1 LRGKRG
7 DEAIFIGSK
16 TRRSSARIAVPR
28 KIWQQESARV
38 RKQRPESGECVEA
51 RARKA
56 VEKDQG
62 WRGGIGLANFE
73 DGARCA
79 FKLEVPLA
87 AVETPRRRLRR
98 ISASKRPTNTS
109 SLGAQRFAHNTRDG
123 TGPHK
128 RASGAKKGGC
138 TEDGGSVRHSGM
150 LHRTAMMERD
160 VEACC
165 TFAALLDMRFDM
177 RFDVRFDVRPDL
189 RLHVTP
195 ANADRYSASNMRR
208 FVPPSPT
215 GTSSFARHF
224 GQRPT

>member
-7 DEAIFIGSK
+7 NKAIFIGSE

-28 KIWQQESARV
+28 KIWQQEAFRV

-56 VEKDQG
+56 VQEDQG
-62 WRGGIGLANFE
+62 WRRRITLANFE

-87 AVETPRRRLRR
+87 AVKTPRGRLRR

-109 SLGAQRFAHNTRDG
+109 SLGAQSFAHNTRDG
-123 TGPHK
+123 TGPHE

-160 VEACC
+160 DEARR
-165 TFAALLDMRFDM
+165 TFAALLDM
-177 RFDVRFDVRPDL
+177 
-189 RLHVTP
+189 
-195 ANADRYSASNMRR
+195 
-208 FVPPSPT
+208 
-215 GTSSFARHF
+215 
-224 GQRPT
+224 